1 MSNVYDHTKTQTL
14 KDLVNQV
21 HKGENVLP
29 EFQRSFVWDPRDIKS
44 LLVSIVSKFP
54 AGSILSIRRSRSNSE
69 LKNFAIRNFEN
80 APKLHEKEAVNIIL
94 DGQQRLTSLHNA
106 LYGTGKHLFFI
117 DVNKLRR
124 GEEFEEAIFSLP
136 RNQKNNKLLVDEK
149 YQINELKLPIST
161 FIIEE
166 KTYEWIELASTTLAE
181 IDHNKDTI
189 VDKSHLEKKFRSE
202 LREKINPIKDAL
214 LGYQFPILT
223 LDENSSIEA
232 ICKIFET
239 LNNTGVRL
247 SVFDLLNARFHPYDI
262 FLRELWKQAK
272 ENYRNLDDY
281 NIDPYQLLQCI
292 SAITSTTQSVSR
304 KAVLNLDLDKTEFE
318 EKWHSVCFSMS
329 NVINMLRGE
338 CGVISHKWIPYST
351 ILVTLAT
358 VVSEFPID
366 KGVDSG
372 KHKDILKKWF
382 WRSCFSKNYQQS
394 PITQISQDIPKLKEW
409 LKNGIEY
416 LKFDAKDISEDEI
429 RDITHSQRGV
439 YRSMMC
445 AIVSNGLQDF
455 YTTTGTLTSM
465 TSSDIT
471 ARKFDDHH
479 IFPKAFLRGKSIDNE
494 KIDNISNR
502 TIIDAS
508 TNRSIGENVPSKY
521 LKEIKNV
528 QGVSISE
535 EVLRSHLIDYE
546 ALAAIWNNDFE
557 AFSEIRFKLIKDR
570 LKELLQ

>member
-1 MSNVYDHTKTQTL
+1 MSKVYDHTKDQKL

-44 LLVSIVSKFP
+44 LLVSIVRNFP
-54 AGSILSIRRSRSNSE
+54 AGSILSIRRSDSQ
-69 LKNFAIRNFEN
+69 LKDFAIRNFEN
-80 APKLHEKEAVNIIL
+80 APKIHEKEAVNIIL

-117 DVNKLRR
+117 DVNKLLH
-124 GEEFEEAIFSLP
+124 GEDFEEAIFSLP
-136 RNQKNNKLLVDEK
+136 NNQKNKNLLVDKK

-161 FIIEE
+161 FVIED
-166 KTYEWIELASTTLAE
+166 KTYKWIDCAAGTFAENEYKNDATVVKYDLAN
-181 IDHNKDTI
+181 D
-189 VDKSHLEKKFRSE
+189 FRHK
-202 LREKINPIKDAL
+202 LDNIINPIKVAILD
-214 LGYQFPILT
+214 YEFPILT

-292 SAITSTTQSVSR
+292 SALTSTTQSVTR
-304 KAVLNLDLDKTEFE
+304 KAVLNLNLSKTEFE
-318 EKWHSVCFSMS
+318 EKWHNVCFSMS
-329 NVINMLRGE
+329 NVVNMLRGE

-416 LKFDAKDISEDEI
+416 LKFDATDISEDEI

-508 TNRSIGENVPSKY
+508 TNRSIGENAPSKY

-528 QGVSISE
+528 QGASISE
-535 EVLRSHLIDYE
+535 EVLRSHLIDDE
-546 ALAAIWNNDFE
+546 ALAAIQKNDFE
-557 AFSEIRFKLIKDR
+557 AFSEIRFKLIKNR